1 MSGEEK
7 KEEEGGGGGRRHFS
21 HDQGGIGK
29 KNFCLDI
36 PGQHAPIR
44 SLFPL
49 FSSSAFF
56 PKGYPLK
63 RQFRTH
69 TSFLI
74 MPNLLLSLLSLLSLL
89 TTNTH
94 AGPLL
99 TSPPATAS
107 HLLLDHSLTR
117 ARTTTPSTISATS
130 TLLDLD
136 TPPPSTLSIGTAL
149 GARNNVV
156 SQGTTLPPW
165 NVAGDT
171 SLATDLP
178 SFQSTITFYV
188 TDTSDQNEHS
198 IINVETQQGDLLSA
212 ETIVSQRDVSTSNV
226 GRIDVVLHC
235 KRAGRS
241 HVQLTVGLSSTTTTT
256 TTTTTTKTNS
266 KVVFRFKKF
275 CSQELRPALNIGT
288 SPMTSKDIVHSG
300 QIQPAYVSSSNSAF
314 RGQKNG
320 TIVQLSLVI
329 EQLELLGVSALGK
342 FCNNNNNNNKRKE

>member
-1 MSGEEK
+1 MT
-7 KEEEGGGGGRRHFS
+7 
-21 HDQGGIGK
+21 I
-29 KNFCLDI
+29 I
-36 PGQHAPIR
+36 I
-44 SLFPL
+44 
-49 FSSSAFF
+49 
-56 PKGYPLK
+56 
-63 RQFRTH
+63 
-69 TSFLI
+69 
-74 MPNLLLSLLSLLSLL
+74 LSLLSLLSLL

-99 TSPPATAS
+99 TSSPATAS

-117 ARTTTPSTISATS
+117 ARTTTPTTISATS
-130 TLLDLD
+130 TLLE

-188 TDTSDQNEHS
+188 TDTNDQNEHS

-212 ETIVSQRDVSTSNV
+212 ETTVSQRDVSTSNV

-235 KRAGRS
+235 KRGGRS
-241 HVQLTVGLSSTTTTT
+241 HVQLTVSLSSTT

-275 CSQELRPALNIGT
+275 CSEEIRPALNIGT

-300 QIQPAYVSSSNSAF
+300 QIQPAYVSSSSNSAF

-329 EQLELLGVSALGK
+329 EQLELLGGTPGK
-342 FCNNNNNNNKRKE
+342 FCNKIKKSRVEAH